1 MQTPRARA
9 LIIEDNFLLVEA
21 LIDTLDVLG
30 YDVAATAATVQQA
43 VDAAQRVPCELA
55 LVDLDLRGEMA
66 WPAVDI
72 LRHRGIRTI
81 ITSATGAWDMP
92 LGFHGTLV
100 EKPFD
105 IGMLRRAIDTHPLH
119 AA

>member
-21 LIDTLDVLG
+21 LIDTLDILG
-30 YDVAATAATVQQA
+30 YDVAATAATVEQA
-43 VDAAQRVPCELA
+43 IDAAHRVQCELA
-55 LVDLDLRGEMA
+55 LVDLDLRGMPA

-72 LRHRGIRTI
+72 LRRRGIRTI
-81 ITSATGAWDMP
+81 MTTASSACDMP

-105 IGMLRRAIDTHPLH
+105 IGMLRRAIHAHPLH
-119 AA
+119 VA

>member
-21 LIDTLDVLG
+21 LIDTLDILG
-30 YDVAATAATVQQA
+30 YDVAATAATIEQA
-43 VDAAQRVPCELA
+43 VDAAYRVQCELA
-55 LVDLDLRGEMA
+55 LVDLDLRGKVA

-72 LRHRGIRTI
+72 LRHRGVRTI
-81 ITSATGAWDMP
+81 ITTATGACDMP
-92 LGFHGTLV
+92 LGFRGILV

-105 IGMLRRAIDTHPLH
+105 IGMLRRAIDAHPLH
-119 AA
+119 VA